1 MRDSDL
7 VRGSGT
13 NGISDFRVED
23 ESNNEAVETLRET
36 SVLIG
41 LADNAE
47 SHDDFAVYGVE
58 LARATTTYGELDS
71 RKNEDEDHRDE
82 DSRLVQIHPDALP
95 DVSPGLIVVLHR
107 KPTASPTIP
116 IA

>member
-7 VRGSGT
+7 VSGSGT
-13 NGISDFRVED
+13 NGIPDFRVED
-23 ESNNEAVETLRET
+23 ESDNEAVETLRGI

-41 LADNAE
+41 MPDDDV

-58 LARATTTYGELDS
+58 LARATTEYGELDS
-71 RKNEDEDHRDE
+71 RKNEDENHRDE
-82 DSRLVQIHPDALP
+82 NSRLVKIHPDALP